1 MADTLFTPF
10 VVTKESPVA
19 SVHGAALR
27 AWGDFTPAEVDL
39 FSLLDDTLLLHFLK
53 LYKGGENILRTQPT
67 MIYFQLIL

>member
-53 LYKGGENILRTQPT
+53 LYKGGKTFSELSQR
-67 MIYFQLIL
+67 